1 MDRTKVLIV
10 DDDERIANLAKIIL
24 DNMFEK
30 QDVYN
35 IKTAINGEEGYM
47 VSLDFKPDIV
57 LTDIQMPGKNGIE
70 MVRAIR
76 QHSPEVKTI
85 YMSGEW
91 TKFQTPLQE
100 EHTMHQAYFLKK
112 PFAISELKQLLCE
125 S

>member
-30 QDVYN
+30 GAVYN

-47 VSLDFKPDIV
+47 VSLDFKPDII

-100 EHTMHQAYFLKK
+100 EHTMHQACFLKK
-112 PFAISELKQLLCE
+112 PFVISELTQLLCE

>member
-1 MDRTKVLIV
+1 MDKMKVLIV
-10 DDDERIANLAKIIL
+10 DDDEIIAGLAKIIL
-24 DNMFEK
+24 DKMFDNEYIFK
-30 QDVYN
+30 
-35 IKTAINGEEGYM
+35 IKTAANGEEGYKL
-47 VSLDFKPDIV
+47 SLDFKPDLV

-76 QHSPEVKTI
+76 QHSPEIKTI

-91 TKFQTPLQE
+91 SKFQTPLQE

-125 S
+125 T

>member
-1 MDRTKVLIV
+1 MDRMKVLIV
-10 DDDERIANLAKIIL
+10 DDDEIIATLAKIVL
-24 DNMFEK
+24 DSMF
-30 QDVYN
+30 DNGDIYN

-76 QHSPEVKTI
+76 KHNPDVKTI

-91 TKFQTPLQE
+91 SKFQTPLQE
-100 EHTMHQAYFLKK
+100 EHTMHQACFLKK

-125 S
+125 A